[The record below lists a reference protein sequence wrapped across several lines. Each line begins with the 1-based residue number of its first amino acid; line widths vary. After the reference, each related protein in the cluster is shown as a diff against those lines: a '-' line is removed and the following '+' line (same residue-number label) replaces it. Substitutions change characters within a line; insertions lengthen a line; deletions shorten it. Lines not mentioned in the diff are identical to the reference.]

1 MFVIKQRPPRA
12 LLLLKTKLSKLSASR
27 GGRARE
33 ANHKVIRV
41 QYDDGD
47 AISLTAAARIALG
60 RVCTLCVIS
69 GEGHRGATRYHI
81 ALPAVVGHCREEWEH
96 SQVNKGPKMI
106 GKFV

>member
-41 QYDDGD
+41 PTYD
-47 AISLTAAARIALG
+47 AISSTSPASRIALG